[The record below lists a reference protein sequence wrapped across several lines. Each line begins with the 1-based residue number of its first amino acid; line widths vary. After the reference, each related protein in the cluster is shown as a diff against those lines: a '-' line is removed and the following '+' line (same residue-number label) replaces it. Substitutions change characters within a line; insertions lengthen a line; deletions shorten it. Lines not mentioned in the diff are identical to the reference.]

1 MLRVDDN
8 LKWVLKQLLLSGFDS
23 RFVGG
28 CVRDSI
34 RGVEYYDVD
43 IATVAKPDEVT
54 KIFTDLSVKV
64 IPTGIKHGT
73 VTVIYKNSECQIT
86 TLRRDTACDGRHA
99 SVEFTDSFLED
110 SNRRDF
116 TFNALYMDI
125 DGGIEDFH
133 NGIKDLQKRIVRFIG
148 NPEDRIQE
156 DYLRILRYYR
166 FCALIQASG
175 NDLGIY
181 DEVISKYS
189 SNVRMLS
196 NSRVGSEFLKMLSI
210 RGSARILLKMV
221 ETGVLENIISYD
233 LSGAFN
239 EIFDELPKLGKLS
252 VINRSEDVKT
262 RLALSNREYSMLK
275 FFNQS
280 IAI

>member
-1 MLRVDDN
+1 MLRIDDN
-8 LKWVLKQLLLSGFDS
+8 LKWVLKQLLVSGFDS

-28 CVRDSI
+28 CVRDLL
-34 RGVEYYDVD
+34 RRVEYYDVD
-43 IATVAKPDEVT
+43 IASVAKPNEVT
-54 KIFTDLSVKV
+54 EIFGNTNAKV

-73 VTVIYKNSECQIT
+73 VTVVYNNSECQIT
-86 TLRRDTACDGRHA
+86 TLRRDTACDGRYA

-133 NGIKDLQKRIVRFIG
+133 NGINDLQKRIVRFIG

-166 FCALIQASG
+166 FCALVKASDS
-175 NDLGIY
+175 DLVPY

-189 SNVRMLS
+189 SNVRLLS
-196 NSRVGSEFLKMLSI
+196 NSRVGSEFLKILSI
-210 RGSARILLKMV
+210 RGSARILLKMA

-233 LSGAFN
+233 LSQAFT
-239 EIFDELPKLGKLS
+239 ELFDELPVMGKLS
-252 VINRSEDVKT
+252 LINRSGDVKS
-262 RLALSNREYSMLK
+262 RLALSNKQYSALK

-280 IAI
+280 MVV